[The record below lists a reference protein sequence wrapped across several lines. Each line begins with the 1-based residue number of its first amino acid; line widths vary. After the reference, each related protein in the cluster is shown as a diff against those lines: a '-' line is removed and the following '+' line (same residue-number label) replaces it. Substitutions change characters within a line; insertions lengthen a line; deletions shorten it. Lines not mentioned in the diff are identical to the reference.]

1 MVKKKKSDK
10 KKIERRDIGIETEKE
25 EKEKRDIAIVTEE
38 EIVVEKIDEKRE
50 KRERNTRD
58 RSRDQKEI

>member
-38 EIVVEKIDEKRE
+38 EIVVEKMDE
-50 KRERNTRD
+50 KRERNMRD
-58 RSRDQKEI
+58 RNRNQKEI

>member
-25 EKEKRDIAIVTEE
+25 EKEEQKRVNDEWRRIEKMRMKEE
-38 EIVVEKIDEKRE
+38 RKAK
-50 KRERNTRD
+50 
-58 RSRDQKEI
+58 KEWR